1 MRLYERDGIW
11 VPSVTSCLDSV
22 PEEWLIAWRERQ
34 GIAAALDQASPKD
47 LTTKAGKQRVVKDA
61 QTTVDEDARQI
72 GTWLHDL
79 MEARFLGLPEP
90 PPLIEHL
97 QPCMNVLV
105 NFNEWER
112 EISPYKVIACEQEIH
127 GDLYNSE
134 LMRNMP
140 YAGKYDAIL
149 EFWGHRYLIDL
160 KTSRKISDAYVAQC
174 AAYGYAHNTECAVQE
189 TPEERV
195 TKLMVVRLSKL
206 LPGEIEWEV
215 PDNSEVIMGLELF
228 RAALTVTHIRL
239 GTWGHIIDPSRY
251 PF

>member
-1 MRLYERDGIW
+1 MRFYERDGIW
-11 VPSVTSCLDSV
+11 VPSVTSVLDSV
-22 PEEWLIAWRERQ
+22 PEEWLIAYRERQ
-34 GIAAALDQASPKD
+34 SIAAALDAASPTD
-47 LTTKAGKQRVVKDA
+47 LTTKAGKERVVKNAQSSVSADA
-61 QTTVDEDARQI
+61 LEI
-72 GTWLHDL
+72 GSWLHDL
-79 MEARFLGLPEP
+79 AEARFLGRPEP

-97 QPCMNVLV
+97 QACTTLLI

-134 LMRNMP
+134 LMHNMP
-140 YAGKYDAIL
+140 YAGKYDVIL
-149 EFWGHRYLIDL
+149 EFWDHRYLIDL

-174 AAYGYAHNTECAVQE
+174 AAYGYAHNTECAVQD
-189 TPEERV
+189 TPKERI
-195 TKLMVVRLSKL
+195 TRLMIVRLSKF
-206 LPGEIEWEV
+206 LPGEIEWEI
-215 PDNSEVIMGLELF
+215 PDNTEVIMGLELF